1 MNLARVNWTPEMKA
15 RLIAA
20 FAAGELKAAYAAFPE
35 LRSRQVNRKLQD
47 IHDVKRIKS
56 ARDARRAAMEL
67 SRKNSP
73 VGPSTPARLV
83 VVIPRLNPGQCDYV
97 RRRVEHEM
105 AVIASELKVSADSV
119 RLALY
124 EIAAAELKP
133 KPLRIETETNAVD
146 RAYGDAATTVSFKFG
161 ARG

>member
-1 MNLARVNWTPEMKA
+1 M
-15 RLIAA
+15 
-20 FAAGELKAAYAAFPE
+20 KAAYAAFPE
-35 LRSRQVNRKLQD
+35 LRARQVNRKLQD
-47 IHDVKRIKS
+47 LRDVEKIKGK
-56 ARDARRAAMEL
+56 RDARRTAMEV

-73 VGPSTPARLV
+73 AGPPTPVRPL

-124 EIAAAELKP
+124 EVAAAELKA
-133 KPLRIETETNAVD
+133 KPLYIETETNAVD
-146 RAYGDAATTVSFKFG
+146 RAYGETDTSHHFRYRV
-161 ARG
+161 R